1 MLLIEYL
8 QSNPGVFLLFC
19 TLLGLSLGSFINV
32 VAYRLPLMMERDW
45 RRQCQE
51 ILQPETAE
59 TEAADEETF
68 NLSRPRSRCP
78 KCGHGITALENI
90 PLLSYLLL
98 RGRCSAC
105 GEAISPRYPIVE
117 AVTGILSLVVAWR
130 FGVSWHAVAAL
141 PLTWALIALSLID
154 FDHKL
159 LPDNIVLPFVWL
171 GLLLSLGGVF
181 AASDAAIVGAVAGY
195 LALWSVFQVFKLIT
209 GKEGMGYGDFKLL
222 ALFGAWLGWQYLI
235 QIILLSSLVGA
246 LVGIAMILFRGRDR
260 SIPIPFGPYLAAAG
274 WISLLWGE
282 AINRLYLNWAGLA

>member
-1 MLLIEYL
+1 MLVIEYL
-8 QSNPGVFLLFC
+8 QQHSGVFLLFC

-32 VAYRLPLMMERDW
+32 VAYRLPVMMERDW

-130 FGVSWHAVAAL
+130 FGVSWQTVAAL

-246 LVGIAMILFRGRDR
+246 LVGIAMILFLGRDR

-282 AINRLYLNWAGLA
+282 TINRLYLNWAGLA